1 MKDNIDIS
9 NQISDNNVG
18 ININTKCK
26 SLVNTKMIP
35 SEVPAETSNSI
46 GLITT
51 ITQRHYLIGLLV
63 LGLSLIYFLL
73 GYMMNM
79 IYYFSEF
86 MIYAVM
92 PLKVGIY
99 VLSDDKQS
107 EYSGILLRQ
116 ILVISA
122 LRLITSIVPIL
133 NLIPILNIFTYYINL
148 LLLITIILVQTPT
161 SILNYWIKSITLK
174 MNIIKHDLYLKY
186 PLSDTLINL
195 VKKYIDQNKL
205 EALNEIQKINMKY
218 DSGSKLSPDDG
229 DKIMGALDKLGI
241 KRDKLIEMGFDISN
255 VDNLIKKSKYRIDL
269 CIKYGTR
276 ILTESNV
283 DLNEFFSK
291 FVNCEC

>member
-1 MKDNIDIS
+1 MKDNIDTNNQIS
-9 NQISDNNVG
+9 NQISDNNLG
-18 ININTKCK
+18 INIDSK
-26 SLVNTKMIP
+26 SKLLVNTKMTS
-35 SEVPAETSNSI
+35 SESNHI

-51 ITQRHYLIGLLV
+51 ITQRHYLIGFIV
-63 LGLSLIYFLL
+63 LGITLFYFLL

-79 IYYFSEF
+79 IYYLSEF
-86 MIYAVM
+86 LIYAVM

-133 NLIPILNIFTYYINL
+133 NLVPILNIFTYYINL

-186 PLSDTLINL
+186 PLSDILINL

-218 DSGSKLSPDDG
+218 DSGSKLNPDDG
-229 DKIMGALDKLGI
+229 DKIMDALDKLGI
-241 KRDKLIEMGFDISN
+241 KRNTLMNLGLDIANIDS
-255 VDNLIKKSKYRIDL
+255 LAKRSKYRIDL
-269 CIKYGTR
+269 CIKYASR